1 MNDTI
6 EDSVDRR
13 SVPARV
19 GVAALNLILP
29 GLGLIRVGDR
39 RGAALTF
46 MAQFALAALV
56 TFGLGHFPISGYG
69 LAVAALVLVIA
80 LFGAVYVVPIM
91 LTWRKSRLRGPT
103 RWWSRWYA
111 LALIAVVLLGLR
123 ERVPPMMHH
132 FYKPFYAPSDSMVPT
147 IGSGDKFVVDM
158 RWRGPPRRG
167 DVIVF
172 QAADSVRVSRIA
184 AIAGDRIA
192 MRAGLPIVNG
202 VAVAQHAE
210 GRMMVDDIE
219 GRHPATILTERLP
232 GERSSHRIL
241 DTDTSLFDDTRE
253 VTVPPGHIFV
263 LGDNRDRSAD
273 SRMPVEQQG
282 VGMVPVAAIIGEAMY
297 IHWSRDR
304 AKIGNRLDR

>member
-13 SVPARV
+13 SGPARV

-56 TFGLGHFPISGYG
+56 TFGLGHLPISGYG
-69 LAVAALVLVIA
+69 VAVAALVLVIT

-91 LTWRKSRLRGPT
+91 LTWRKSGLRGPKP
-103 RWWSRWYA
+103 WWSRWYA
-111 LALIAVVLLGLR
+111 LALIAVVVLGLW

-132 FYKPFYAPSDSMVPT
+132 FYKPFYAPSDSMAPT
-147 IGSGDKFVVDM
+147 IGSGDKFVIDM
-158 RWRGPPRRG
+158 RRRGPPTRG
-167 DVIVF
+167 DVIIF

-202 VAVAQHAE
+202 VPVAQHAE
-210 GRMMVDDIE
+210 GRVMVDDIE

-282 VGMVPVAAIIGEAMY
+282 VGMVPVAAIIGEAIY

>member
-6 EDSVDRR
+6 EDPVDRR

-56 TFGLGHFPISGYG
+56 TFGLGHLPITGYG
-69 LAVAALVLVIA
+69 VAVAALMLVIA
-80 LFGAVYVVPIM
+80 LPGAVYVVPII

-111 LALIAVVLLGLR
+111 LALIVVVVLGLW

-132 FYKPFYAPSDSMVPT
+132 FYKPFFAPSDSMAPT

-184 AIAGDRIA
+184 AISGDRIA
-192 MRAGLPIVNG
+192 MRAGLLIVNG
-202 VAVAQHAE
+202 GAVAQHTE
-210 GRMMVDDIE
+210 GRVMVDDID
-219 GRHPATILTERLP
+219 GRHPATILRERLP
-232 GERSSHRIL
+232 SERSSHRIL

-282 VGMVPVAAIIGEAMY
+282 VGMVPVTAIIGEAMY
-297 IHWSRDR
+297 IHWSRDH

>member
-1 MNDTI
+1 MNDTV
-6 EDSVDRR
+6 EDPVDRR

-56 TFGLGHFPISGYG
+56 TFGLGHLPISGYG
-69 LAVAALVLVIA
+69 VAVAALVLVIA
-80 LFGAVYVVPIM
+80 LFGAVLRRADHAHM
-91 LTWRKSRLRGPT
+91 AQKQASRPQT
-103 RWWSRWYA
+103 WWSRWYA
-111 LALIAVVLLGLR
+111 LALIVVVVLGLW

-132 FYKPFYAPSDSMVPT
+132 FYKPFFKPSDSMAPT

-158 RWRGPPRRG
+158 RWRGPPKRG

-202 VAVAQHAE
+202 VPVAQHAE
-210 GRMMVDDIE
+210 GRVMVDDIE

-241 DTDTSLFDDTRE
+241 DTDASLFDDASE
-253 VTVPPGHIFV
+253 VTVPPGHVFV

-273 SRMPVEQQG
+273 SRVPLEQQG
-282 VGMVPVAAIIGEAMY
+282 VGMVPTTTIIGRAMY
-297 IHWSRDR
+297 LYWSSNR
-304 AKIGNRLDR
+304 AKIGDRLDR

>member
-6 EDSVDRR
+6 EDPVDRR

-29 GLGLIRVGDR
+29 GLGLIRIGDW
-39 RGAALTF
+39 RGALFFVAPVALG
-46 MAQFALAALV
+46 ALI
-56 TFGLGHFPISGYG
+56 TFGFGHLPITGFG
-69 LAVAALVLVIA
+69 TAVSALVLVTVLLAAMYIA
-80 LFGAVYVVPIM
+80 PIL
-91 LTWRKSRLRGPT
+91 LTWRQSRHRIPS

-111 LALIAVVLLGLR
+111 LMPMTVVVLGLLQS
-123 ERVPPMMHH
+123 VAPLMHH
-132 FYKPFYAPSDSMVPT
+132 FYKPFYAPSDSMAPT
-147 IGSGDKFVVDM
+147 IGSDDKFVVDM
-158 RWRGPPRRG
+158 RWRGPPKRG

-172 QAADSVRVSRIA
+172 QAADSVRISRIA
-184 AIAGDRIA
+184 AVAGDRIA
-192 MRAGLPIVNG
+192 MRAGLLIVNG
-202 VAVAQHAE
+202 GAVAQHTE
-210 GRMMVDDIE
+210 GRVMVDDID
-219 GRHPATILTERLP
+219 GRHPATILRERLP
-232 GERSSHRIL
+232 SERSSHRIL

-282 VGMVPVAAIIGEAMY
+282 VGMVPVTAIIGEAMY
-297 IHWSRDR
+297 IHWSRDH

>member
-6 EDSVDRR
+6 EDPVDRR

-56 TFGLGHFPISGYG
+56 TFGLGHLPITGYG
-69 LAVAALVLVIA
+69 VGVAALVLVIA
-80 LFGAVYVVPIM
+80 LFGAVYVVPIL

-111 LALIAVVLLGLR
+111 LALIAVVVLGLW

-132 FYKPFYAPSDSMVPT
+132 FYKPFYAPSDSMAPT

-158 RWRGPPRRG
+158 RWRGLPRRG
-167 DVIVF
+167 DVIAF

-202 VAVAQHAE
+202 VPVAQHTE
-210 GRMMVDDIE
+210 GRVMVDDIE

-241 DTDTSLFDDTRE
+241 DTDASLFDDASE
-253 VTVPPGHIFV
+253 VTVPPGHLFV

-273 SRMPVEQQG
+273 SRVPLEQQG
-282 VGMVPVAAIIGEAMY
+282 VGMVPTTTIIGRAMY
-297 IHWSRDR
+297 LYWSSNR
-304 AKIGNRLDR
+304 AKIGDRLDR